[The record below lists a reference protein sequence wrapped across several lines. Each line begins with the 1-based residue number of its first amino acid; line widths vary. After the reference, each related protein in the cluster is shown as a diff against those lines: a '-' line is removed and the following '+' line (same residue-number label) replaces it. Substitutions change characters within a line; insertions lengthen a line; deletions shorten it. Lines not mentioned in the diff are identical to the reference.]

1 MVFALLYLY
10 TYPHALLTPTG
21 NFRRL
26 GRWYP
31 CWDDACL
38 YRHEGYIGKREK
50 KISWGCY
57 PGFPAGGATISAD
70 DSLRIIDT
78 GRIYHASNA
87 QMAAQIS
94 QQRQQFQ
101 QIKAG

>member
-1 MVFALLYLY
+1 M
-10 TYPHALLTPTG
+10 
-21 NFRRL
+21 RQ
-26 GRWYP
+26 YP
-31 CWDDACL
+31 CWADACL

-50 KISWGCY
+50 KSLGVVIL
-57 PGFPAGGATISAD
+57 GFPAGGATISAD